1 MVHDPVTS
9 LRSPT
14 LVTTQSEDDV
24 GGRGNGGPTI
34 APSRGRVVV
43 VVILS
48 HVHFTR
54 DLERTTLFRTTPPTL
69 CRPVDSGLVATI
81 SCLDRRATTTTT
93 TGGAC
98 VPRQRRRQQ
107 QRQCGIVVATPTG
120 SPFDAGLPGRDF
132 VAHFLSR
139 HDHHGDSPPTPP

>member
-9 LRSPT
+9 LRSHT

-69 CRPVDSGLVATI
+69 CRSIDSGIVATI
-81 SCLDRRATTTTT
+81 PRLDRRATTTTT
-93 TGGAC
+93 TGRGC
-98 VPRQRRRQQ
+98 VPRRQRR
-107 QRQCGIVVATPTG
+107 GFVVATPTG
-120 SPFDAGLPGRDF
+120 SPFDAGLPGCDF

-139 HDHHGDSPPTPP
+139 HDHHEDSKPSPP